1 MMGTYNSIKG
11 VLSDF
16 PTLIL
21 PEIFGEPT
29 REYHTKIYRLISGNA
44 ESMVSNLGG
53 GRNVHLAL
61 TITTYDY
68 LAQTGHAFV
77 SLYKPID
84 PPLTMRTAQEQALGT
99 DNFRRNQA
107 LLKHCT
113 AVDSAI
119 KNKIVMMVQQV
130 LLSPIVDQLTE
141 FRQVTSL
148 EMLQYL
154 LRLYGAIGEI
164 NLKENAVK
172 MMGNYDPTTTL
183 ARIIIQ
189 HEKGQKFEISGRQT
203 ISESIMVSRGIAH
216 Q

>member
-1 MMGTYNSIKG
+1 MPPNNPDDYPPTMGT
-11 VLSDF
+11 
-16 PTLIL
+16 T
-21 PEIFGEPT
+21 
-29 REYHTKIYRLISGNA
+29 
-44 ESMVSNLGG
+44 
-53 GRNVHLAL
+53 
-61 TITTYDY
+61 
-68 LAQTGHAFV
+68 
-77 SLYKPID
+77 
-84 PPLTMRTAQEQALGT
+84 QEQALRT
-99 DNFRRNQA
+99 KNFRRNQA

-130 LLSPIVDQLTE
+130 LLSPIMNQLTG

-189 HEKGQKFEISGRQT
+189 HEKGQKFEISGGQT
-203 ISESIMVSRGIAH
+203 IYESIMVSRGIAH